1 MPEVTPEC
9 RLTAGPMVPE
19 AWTVVDRWRETEDTF
34 SFALRPPVG
43 WSFAPGQ
50 FNMLYSFGRG
60 ESAISISGA
69 SEKSGT
75 IIHTIRR
82 VGTVT
87 NALAELSPGDGIGV
101 RGPFGTAWP
110 IDEAKGRDLV
120 LVAGG
125 IGLAPLRPTVM
136 AALENR
142 KEFRRVILL
151 VGARSPAD
159 MLYPDQLRQWQDE
172 IEVVRTVDHATRDW
186 DAHVGVVTTRLNTVG
201 LDPGNTV
208 AMTCGPEIMMRFTV
222 AELQKIGV
230 PDQQIYVSMERNM
243 KCAVGF
249 CGHCQ
254 YGPEFVCKDGPV
266 FRYDRIARWFNLRE
280 F

>member
-1 MPEVTPEC
+1 
-9 RLTAGPMVPE
+9 MVPE
-19 AWTVVDRWRETEDTF
+19 AWTVVDRWQETEDTF

-110 IDEAKGRDLV
+110 TDEAKGRDLV

-142 KEFRRVILL
+142 EEFRRVILL

-186 DAHVGVVTTRLNTVG
+186 DAHVGVVTTRLNTAG
-201 LDPGNTV
+201 LDPGNTI

-230 PDQQIYVSMERNM
+230 PDEQIYVSMERNM

-266 FRYDRIARWFNLRE
+266 FRHDRIARWFNLRE